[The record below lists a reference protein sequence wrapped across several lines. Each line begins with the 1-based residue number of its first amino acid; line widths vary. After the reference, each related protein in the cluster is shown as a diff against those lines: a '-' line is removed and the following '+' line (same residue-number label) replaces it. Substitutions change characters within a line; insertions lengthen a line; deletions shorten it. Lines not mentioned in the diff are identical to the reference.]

1 MSGRVRGCGAAAEIE
16 TSRVLKHCSAR
27 LFPEAGLS
35 LREKRASQNCAPT
48 LVSSPCCLISHV
60 TFQRWSVPVRAVS
73 ERGGEWG
80 FRGSPFARFSRH
92 TLPRLRDGTAPQIS
106 TVSLDVLLFFSALR
120 IVFFVAREDTPRDEK
135 YYSQRDKMNLNRDTQ
150 KPCMITSYRAFEAL

>member
-1 MSGRVRGCGAAAEIE
+1 MRGCGAAAEIE

-80 FRGSPFARFSRH
+80 GSRLTFRTLLTAHSPPASGWYRSPDFYRFLGCFTFLLRVANSIFRREGRHPSRRKILFATRQDEPE
-92 TLPRLRDGTAPQIS
+92 PRYTK
-106 TVSLDVLLFFSALR
+106 ALYDHLIQGFR
-120 IVFFVAREDTPRDEK
+120 SVID
-135 YYSQRDKMNLNRDTQ
+135 
-150 KPCMITSYRAFEAL
+150 

>member
-1 MSGRVRGCGAAAEIE
+1 MRGCGAAAEIE

-48 LVSSPCCLISHV
+48 LVSSPCDLSAHP
-60 TFQRWSVPVRAVS
+60 SVS

-80 FRGSPFARFSRH
+80 GSRLTFRTLLTAHSPPASGWYRSPDFYRFLGCFTFLLRVANSIFRREGRHPSRRKILFATRQDEPE
-92 TLPRLRDGTAPQIS
+92 PRYTK
-106 TVSLDVLLFFSALR
+106 ALYDHLIQGFR
-120 IVFFVAREDTPRDEK
+120 SVID
-135 YYSQRDKMNLNRDTQ
+135 
-150 KPCMITSYRAFEAL
+150 